1 MAWET
6 RSGKRYFYL
15 SKWVNGRVKKEYYGS
30 GLMAELAAMQVESRK
45 QDRRARRQ
53 ELNAAK
59 TTMVGADEATRK
71 LHQTPSHL
79 KATMPS
85 STSRH
90 ASETE
95 MPALPPDVAARVR
108 ELLVARQAGDAT
120 ADEELA
126 GLVERFPALWI
137 NLGDLG
143 RQALE
148 IWVNLIAGKD
158 RMLHAALR
166 QKLDDLRRQFVVPAD
181 DPAGRLI
188 ADRVIATWLQ
198 ASHADARF
206 AQNIHLDLRTQEFLA
221 KRQQQAQRQHLDA
234 LKAWQQWQRLTAQLP
249 HLAPPTSP
257 QASPTPAGEADQPP
271 WIIPYPQWAAA
282 G

>member
-30 GLMAELAAMQVESRK
+30 GPLAELAAMQVESRK

-53 ELNAAK
+53 ERDAEKAPLSAPEEALVQLNQAYSNQK
-59 TTMVGADEATRK
+59 VSMS
-71 LHQTPSHL
+71 PSARPHT
-79 KATMPS
+79 A
-85 STSRH
+85 
-90 ASETE
+90 ETGS
-95 MPALPPDVAARVR
+95 PALPPVVAQQVH
-108 ELLVARQAGDAT
+108 ELLQRREAGNEAADA
-120 ADEELA
+120 ELA
-126 GLVERFPALWI
+126 RLVEQFPALWI
-137 NLGDLG
+137 NLGDIG

-188 ADRVIATWLQ
+188 VDRVIATWLQ
-198 ASHADARF
+198 ASHADARV
-206 AQNIHLDLRTQEFLA
+206 AQNVNLDLRTQEFLA

-249 HLAPPTSP
+249 QLAPPTPP
-257 QASPTPAGEADQPP
+257 QANDTPARDDP
-271 WIIPYPQWAAA
+271 WIVPFPPRAVA